1 MLRSFLPV
9 GQGTFYLEQFQNR
22 VNIVFDCGS
31 STSVELVRDQIHNT
45 FQRNEP
51 IEAVFLSHMDEDH
64 VNGLEELL
72 SYCRVKRVYLPYL
85 NETKKV
91 LTKMGLLLEGEGTRR
106 TVEESL
112 SWKMLE
118 DPVGTI
124 RTISS
129 QAEHEEPDIYFVM
142 PERIEDGAHNEKGD
156 VESQGAHYH
165 RSGEPV
171 LLDDWKGAAGLH
183 GWVFVPFNF
192 QFMNRHKCFVKAL
205 VDHGVIGNEKALVDL
220 SEKLRN
226 RDVWAKLK
234 PILKEIYKK
243 DIPGSLNTNSMTLYS
258 GWSQQEYRDGQ
269 SVFRLHS
276 HHRNRCCKRCPH
288 CEQIASGCLY
298 TGDYHAAEDAN
309 WRELKERYR
318 EYWRDIGIMQVP
330 HHGSRYSFRPDIAEE
345 NFCFVIS
352 AGEKNR
358 YRHPHAM
365 VLKTFLQS
373 TSMVSVVT
381 ENQGSM
387 LMAEVFGI

>member
-9 GQGTFYLEQFQNR
+9 GQGALYLEQFQNG

-31 STSVELVRDQIHNT
+31 STSVELVKDQIHNT
-45 FQRNEP
+45 FQRREP

-64 VNGLEELL
+64 VNGLGELL

-85 NETKKV
+85 NETEKV
-91 LTKMGLLLEGEGTRR
+91 LTKMGLLLEGEETRR
-106 TVEESL
+106 LVEESL
-112 SWKMLE
+112 SWKLLE
-118 DPVGTI
+118 DPMGTI
-124 RTISS
+124 LTITS

-142 PERIEDGAHNEKGD
+142 PEGIEDEVYDQRFG
-156 VESQGAHYH
+156 VRYH
-165 RSGEPV
+165 RSGWPV
-171 LLDDWKGAAGLH
+171 SLEKLRIGDSAH
-183 GWVFVPFNF
+183 RWVFVPFNF
-192 QFMNRHKCFVKAL
+192 QFMNRQKCFVKAL
-205 VDHGVIGNEKALVDL
+205 VDHGVIGNEKALAEL

-226 RDVWAKLK
+226 RNVWAKLK

-243 DIPGSLNTNSMTLYS
+243 DIPGSINTNSMTLYS

-276 HHRNRCCKRCPH
+276 HHKNGCCKRCLY

-309 WRELKERYR
+309 WRELKERYIG
-318 EYWRDIGIMQVP
+318 YWRDIGIMQVP
-330 HHGSRYSFRPDIAEE
+330 HHSSRHSFRPEIADE
-345 NFCFVIS
+345 NFWFVIS
-352 AGEKNR
+352 VGEKNR
-358 YRHPHAM
+358 YRHPHAT
-365 VLKTFLQS
+365 VLKALLQS

>member
-31 STSVELVRDQIHNT
+31 STSVELVKDQIHNT

-72 SYCRVKRVYLPYL
+72 SYCTVKRVYLPYL
-85 NETKKV
+85 NETEKV
-91 LTKMGLLLEGEGTRR
+91 QTKMGLLVEGEETRR
-106 TVEESL
+106 NVEGSL
-112 SWKMLE
+112 SWKLLE
-118 DPVGTI
+118 DPIETI
-124 RTISS
+124 RTMTSR
-129 QAEHEEPDIYFVM
+129 AEHEAPDIYLVM
-142 PERIEDGAHNEKGD
+142 PEGIEDEAYGQRVG
-156 VESQGAHYH
+156 VRYH
-165 RSGEPV
+165 RSGEPAFLYDLKSV
-171 LLDDWKGAAGLH
+171 DGLY
-183 GWVFVPFNF
+183 GWVFIPFNF
-192 QFMNRHKCFVKAL
+192 QFMDRRKHFVKAL
-205 VDHGVIGNEKALVDL
+205 VDHGVIGNEKELVDL

-258 GWSQQEYRDGQ
+258 GWSHQGQQDGQ

-330 HHGSRYSFRPDIAEE
+330 HHGSRYSFRPEIAEE
-345 NFCFVIS
+345 NFWFVIS

-358 YRHPHAM
+358 YRHPHAT
-365 VLKTFLQS
+365 VLKALLQS